1 MQITRQPKTHIL
13 TRSATFGALTRRNS
27 ESLFSAT
34 TTTFSLRRLSFPRS
48 HPPRSSPKFTTS
60 PSELLLGFARSRRS
74 MALTN
79 FILTVAGVGAVVL
92 MLRSDVRQSA
102 SIFKRNVKHIRTWLE
117 EESPKITKELES
129 KVPPKD
135 IPKDKH

>member
-1 MQITRQPKTHIL
+1 MALGPSVGPLTTKTQMPYWVHANNKTTQNPYFNLIRNL
-13 TRSATFGALTRRNS
+13 RCSLTRRDS
-27 ESLFSAT
+27 ESLLSA

-48 HPPRSSPKFTTS
+48 HPPRSSPKFATS
-60 PSELLLGFARSRRS
+60 PSELLL
-74 MALTN
+74 
-79 FILTVAGVGAVVL
+79 GAVVL

>member
-1 MQITRQPKTHIL
+1 MPYWVHANNKTTQNPYFNLIRNLRCSHSQKFRIPLLRHHHHIFAPPSQFPAKPPAQEQPQVYHFTVR
-13 TRSATFGALTRRNS
+13 T
-27 ESLFSAT
+27 SL
-34 TTTFSLRRLSFPRS
+34 
-48 HPPRSSPKFTTS
+48 
-60 PSELLLGFARSRRS
+60 RRS